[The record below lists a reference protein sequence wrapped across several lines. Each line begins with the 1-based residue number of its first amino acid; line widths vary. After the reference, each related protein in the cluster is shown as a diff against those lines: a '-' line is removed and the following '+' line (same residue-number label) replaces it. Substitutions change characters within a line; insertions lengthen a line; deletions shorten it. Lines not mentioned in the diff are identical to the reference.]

1 MAKALCEYECVQGWE
16 QYLSDQPAE
25 FSDLPL
31 VWERETPLP
40 DWLRG
45 SYIKNGPSQ
54 SRFGEEDRHYS
65 QVQPDIRPEKRYN
78 VLCSI
83 WTAGGS

>member
-1 MAKALCEYECVQGWE
+1 MQGWE
-16 QYLSDQPAE
+16 RYLSDQPAE

-65 QVQPDIRPEKRYN
+65 QVQPHIRTVKRYS
-78 VLCSI
+78 VFCSI